1 MDLKGYD
8 HVYKC
13 APKLWFDPEGE
24 TVKVELKCA
33 PKKDID
39 AQAQLTTT
47 YGPEETGRSGHKFI
61 AKYVKS
67 IEGLSVDGVPIT
79 TFDELKE
86 NGPDDLYTW
95 IYVTV
100 MSQERLTKAEIKNS

>member
-13 APKLWFDPEGE
+13 APKLWFDPEGVV
-24 TVKVELKCA
+24 TVELKCA

-39 AQAQLTTT
+39 AQARLTTT
-47 YGPEETGRSGHKFI
+47 YGPEETGRSGHEFI
-61 AKYVKS
+61 DRYVKN
-67 IEGLSVDGVPIT
+67 IEGLSVEGEPVT
-79 TFDELKE
+79 TFDKLREL
-86 NGPDDLYTW
+86 GPDDLYTW